1 MEREMT
7 EVEDWGLGQAHAD
20 VFRLLVESVRDYAIF
35 LLDTT
40 GHIRSWNEG
49 ARRIKGYTPQE
60 IIGKHFSIF
69 YPAADVRHGKP
80 DFGLK
85 VAVDEGRWQEEGWRI
100 RKDGTRFWA
109 SVVITALFE
118 EGKLVGFAKVTRDLT
133 ERKRVEEERTRLLE
147 LEHAARTQ
155 AEMALERVRIVESV
169 TEAALSHLGLD
180 ELLNTLLERI
190 VESLEVDTAA
200 ILLLDEDEGNV
211 LVARAAKGIEEEVE
225 QGVRIPV
232 GKGFAGR
239 IAAERQPVVL
249 SDVEHS
255 DVMNPLLRKKGI
267 RSMLGVPLMIEQH
280 VLGVLHVGSL
290 HQREFRVHDVQLLQ
304 IVADRV
310 SLAVEHARLIQTVQ
324 IARHDAELAEATVRA
339 RDEFLTIAAHELKT
353 PLTSLRL
360 ATQTVRRRV
369 DQGGELDLAAFQRSL
384 QTVDRQTDRL
394 ARLVTQLLET
404 VRAQAGR
411 LEREVR
417 RTELVDLV
425 RVAVE
430 TAQPQG
436 GQHHIVFHAAGQVW
450 ATIDPLRFEQVVVN
464 LIDNAVKF
472 SPEGGQI
479 DVDLEGQT
487 SGAIRFAVRDRGI
500 GVSPEH
506 RAHLFERFY
515 RAHGPDH
522 RSGMGLGLYISREI
536 VEMHGGRIEAEFPP
550 DGGTRVVVELPAD
563 VPADVPADAG
573 GR

>member
-69 YPAADVRHGKP
+69 YPGADVRHGKP

-267 RSMLGVPLMIEQH
+267 RSMLGV
-280 VLGVLHVGSL
+280 
-290 HQREFRVHDVQLLQ
+290 
-304 IVADRV
+304 
-310 SLAVEHARLIQTVQ
+310 
-324 IARHDAELAEATVRA
+324 
-339 RDEFLTIAAHELKT
+339 
-353 PLTSLRL
+353 
-360 ATQTVRRRV
+360 
-369 DQGGELDLAAFQRSL
+369 
-384 QTVDRQTDRL
+384 
-394 ARLVTQLLET
+394 
-404 VRAQAGR
+404 
-411 LEREVR
+411 
-417 RTELVDLV
+417 
-425 RVAVE
+425 
-430 TAQPQG
+430 
-436 GQHHIVFHAAGQVW
+436 
-450 ATIDPLRFEQVVVN
+450 
-464 LIDNAVKF
+464 
-472 SPEGGQI
+472 
-479 DVDLEGQT
+479 
-487 SGAIRFAVRDRGI
+487 
-500 GVSPEH
+500 
-506 RAHLFERFY
+506 
-515 RAHGPDH
+515 
-522 RSGMGLGLYISREI
+522 
-536 VEMHGGRIEAEFPP
+536 
-550 DGGTRVVVELPAD
+550 
-563 VPADVPADAG
+563 
-573 GR
+573 